1 VADSASVDPGRPVV
15 ARLKVRTLGSGR
27 THYADIP
34 AMLIRE
40 STVHGRACRTVAP
53 PVAAL
58 CGAVLGARGPA
69 TVVVMRD
76 SVAVGCS
83 GCVSIAAR
91 VQSPNPTTNGAS
103 TP

>member
-1 VADSASVDPGRPVV
+1 VADSASV
-15 ARLKVRTLGSGR
+15 ARSKVRTLGSGR

-34 AMLIRE
+34 ATLVRE
-40 STVHGRACRTVAP
+40 STAHGRDCRTVAP

-58 CGAVLGARGPA
+58 CGVVLGARGPA

-76 SVAVGCS
+76 SVAVGCR

-91 VQSPNPTTNGAS
+91 VQSPNPTTNGVNS
-103 TP
+103 